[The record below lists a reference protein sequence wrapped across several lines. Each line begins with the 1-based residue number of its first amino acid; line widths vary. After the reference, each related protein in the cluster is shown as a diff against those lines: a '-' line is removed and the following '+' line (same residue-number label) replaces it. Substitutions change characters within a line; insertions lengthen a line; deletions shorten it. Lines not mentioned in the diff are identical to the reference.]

1 MWLNEDTASSK
12 CLKQDHIGVFEKR
25 KGSLYDQ
32 SKKSVKEGGVEN
44 KVGVPN
50 IVHIMLYLIG
60 QAKGSGIS
68 DVMENCWMILNER
81 MAWSHLRF
89 KRVMPADR

>member
-1 MWLNEDTASSK
+1 M
-12 CLKQDHIGVFEKR
+12 
-25 KGSLYDQ
+25 
-32 SKKSVKEGGVEN
+32 KEGGVEN

-81 MAWSHLRF
+81 MA
-89 KRVMPADR
+89 